1 MAKACRSAWTCSL
14 LPTVCRF
21 RSAGYRTA
29 WRNTASGAETAV
41 AAPASLPVCGCPGK
55 RRRNVCHHRRTA
67 CAGKRVHRGQRG
79 IIRSA
84 TRNDSRHR
92 SPAIQHLTTEI
103 LAEEGQYQVLAR
115 WDTPRVVKGASFSL
129 RLNVAAEDGSDRLVS
144 SAGTPDTQYRF
155 RG

>member
-1 MAKACRSAWTCSL
+1 M
-14 LPTVCRF
+14 
-21 RSAGYRTA
+21 
-29 WRNTASGAETAV
+29 
-41 AAPASLPVCGCPGK
+41 CGCPGK

-67 CAGKRVHRGQRG
+67 CSGKRVHRGQRG
-79 IIRSA
+79 IVRPA
-84 TRNDSRHR
+84 ARNDSRHR

-115 WDTPRVVKGASFSL
+115 WDTPRVVKGVSFSL